1 MKPKT
6 DINPKPSKLKK
17 EEPEISSED
26 KPYTILDYPF
36 VIMNGKM
43 YEIMSKEDVKEEL
56 RSHFLKKKGRRK
68 MNVIT
73 FESSMREI
81 NIDFSCKLDK
91 IYQELEDFTTAY
103 YESASENIL
112 VTEKEAEAFS
122 IKVKKF
128 FSDMVTM
135 IENLKT
141 SLQTLIM
148 KKTQEKEF
156 QNRLNKLYQEL
167 KEKQESGLKKVEV
180 VDVWKYVD
188 TFVKMNDDLSKYV
201 RKFTKVKYTRT
212 SDIDKDIASFNSIV
226 DSYEKKLEE
235 ISKEKVKVSIKKMI
249 GFVEDEI
256 SNRSRLM
263 KILNDNIIL
272 FKEFQNEATTIEK
285 RKDILG
291 PEILPKHVGLLRR
304 ISYGIVNFIKK
315 WVIRIMT
322 AVILIV

>member
-1 MKPKT
+1 
-6 DINPKPSKLKK
+6 
-17 EEPEISSED
+17 
-26 KPYTILDYPF
+26 
-36 VIMNGKM
+36 
-43 YEIMSKEDVKEEL
+43 
-56 RSHFLKKKGRRK
+56 

-81 NIDFSCKLDK
+81 NVDFSCKLDK